1 MKTTHW
7 YIHLE
12 TVRRKKAIMGEAE
25 SSGMLGSDAL
35 CCRDCLPISFLQH
48 VFTKPLPAPQSFSSW
63 GAHGGETENT
73 PCSPR
78 THILTASVCA
88 WCWRSPT
95 LYTGTESNFKDRI
108 LGKVEKD
115 NFITLPGKGGPQQ
128 ANALQTMVSPLGDLI
143 VIVQRECDQ
152 LVDILLMC
160 WCWCK

>member
-115 NFITLPGKGGPQQ
+115 NFIALPNKGGHGRLVLL
-128 ANALQTMVSPLGDLI
+128 NTVSQPRRTWWRVL
-143 VIVQRECDQ
+143 
-152 LVDILLMC
+152 
-160 WCWCK
+160 